1 MGNVDG
7 KVVMEQNCVKIQIR
21 SVRKVFGRS
30 LPGGYCSAGCYTAHN
45 FVGSTAAV
53 DKDDELRTKAG
64 DIFDKLYEHGFIEDV
79 IAISPER
86 FAEAVELMLPILKEK
101 GE

>member
-1 MGNVDG
+1 MDTCKHCG
-7 KVVMEQNCVKIQIR
+7 KGFCQSR
-21 SVRKVFGRS
+21 VRKVFGKS

-45 FVGSTAAV
+45 FVGNTAAV
-53 DKDDELRTKAG
+53 DKDDAQRKMAG
-64 DIFDKLYEHGFIEDV
+64 DIFDKLYEHGFIEDY
-79 IAISPER
+79 IAISPDR